1 MEGGELFERIQ
12 KRADQAFTERGL
24 KKKGSLLLYSV

>member
-12 KRADQAFTERGL
+12 KRADQPFTERGKLIL
-24 KKKGSLLLYSV
+24 KKSY